1 MYQTIYHNGSYLLL
15 LGKRRNK
22 DFKFH
27 TSYSFH
33 FKNGASPKAPRTLKL
48 QNWGLVLI
56 KENTVCHC

>member
-27 TSYSFH
+27 TSYLFY
-33 FKNGASPKAPRTLKL
+33 FKNDASPNAPRTLKL
-48 QNWGLVLI
+48 QN
-56 KENTVCHC
+56 

>member
-48 QNWGLVLI
+48 QN
-56 KENTVCHC
+56 